1 MKMSKFLLNRNFLD
15 EISYEVVDWLRDEE
29 AKYQADLL
37 AQEVQTYARQATPGL
52 ETIKAA
58 AAAIEAGGK
67 KGKGAA
73 GKSIVEIFFDYL
85 WRENLSFQK
94 HHPYEHQ
101 VLLVLIVEIV
111 LMTKRSFVMIMYIQH
126 H

>member
-1 MKMSKFLLNRNFLD
+1 MWDFGRRSFSFAMRISNCFFCLLNRNFLD

-73 GKSIVEIFFDYL
+73 GKSIIEIFF
-85 WRENLSFQK
+85 
-94 HHPYEHQ
+94 
-101 VLLVLIVEIV
+101 
-111 LMTKRSFVMIMYIQH
+111 
-126 H
+126 